1 MSSPLLSAVRSSDE
15 GSQPVQP
22 AVTEDSTLER
32 ISYLERALKAE
43 TTRAD
48 VAEEQLRRV
57 HIAVRAF
64 KQSQTNA
71 KNRRDELMRSA
82 RAQAE
87 KIVRE
92 AKQVAGPP
100 ANSGP
105 AGPNSLYSSWLVADP
120 GLDDRLDD
128 YLQSEF
134 EPDRS
139 RDWMLSE

>member
-1 MSSPLLSAVRSSDE
+1 MYT
-15 GSQPVQP
+15 
-22 AVTEDSTLER
+22 AVTDEATAHRVEQLER
-32 ISYLERALKAE
+32 DLADAKA
-43 TTRAD
+43 RAD

-71 KNRRDELMRSA
+71 KGRRDELMRSA

-92 AKQVAGPP
+92 AKQNVETQPP
-100 ANSGP
+100 TSDGASIYGTWMV
-105 AGPNSLYSSWLVADP
+105 SDP
-120 GLDDRLDD
+120 GLDERLDD
-128 YLQSEF
+128 YLLSDF

-139 RDWMLSE
+139 RDWMLNE